1 MKRYV
6 IAAAGLGVLNAAA
19 VLLVLLLVREVE
31 QAQSGV
37 VFGDTNSYGWFSYT
51 PLTSDIEPPGRFPW
65 DVVLPPVVLAALN
78 AGLAVLW
85 LRRSAITPN
94 SGAAP
99 PPAP

>member
-6 IAAAGLGVLNAAA
+6 IAAACLGVLNAVA
-19 VLLVLLLVREVE
+19 VLLVLVLVREVE
-31 QAQSGV
+31 QAQGSV
-37 VFGDTNSYGWFSYT
+37 VFDDANSYGWFSYT

-65 DVVLPPVVLAALN
+65 DFVLPPVVLAALN
-78 AGLAVLW
+78 AGLAMLW
-85 LRRSAITPN
+85 IRRSSLS